1 MKKLMYI
8 IFLILVWK
16 LGMDDNNTLIA
27 VILSIIPILQ
37 MLGVAVAVGK
47 SRKKKII

>member
-8 IFLILVWK
+8 IFLVLVWK
-16 LGMDDNNTLIA
+16 LGIDDNNTLIA

-47 SRKKKII
+47 SQKRKRI